1 LWGALER
8 LKTYYE
14 SLNKSE
20 SVQKIVKNMAHED
33 EYFYDMFDDE
43 FRLLTKIGN
52 NYNIR
57 HHETNQKDLP
67 DKNYYDY
74 LFNRCLSL
82 IALSVKYLLK

>member
-1 LWGALER
+1 MGALER

-57 HHETNQKDLP
+57 HHETYQKDLP